1 MVYKKYYGDINYF
14 FDFAAYYIN
23 NRNACSLS
31 FWSQKKDLLL
41 VVLINIL
48 TNPTVVLCSYLTG
61 NQRTFQILLEM
72 IVIFIEGCYYKK
84 YSSDIKYGFCLTAT
98 ANILSYIVGL
108 ILVM

>member
-1 MVYKKYYGDINYF
+1 MI
-14 FDFAAYYIN
+14 
-23 NRNACSLS
+23 SLLITLIIEMPVA
-31 FWSQKKDLLL
+31 FLFGARKKDLLL

-84 YSSDIKYGFCLTAT
+84 YSSDIKYGFCLAAT